1 MPSVSYENFDIFYKL
16 GVCEHW
22 HCHPLLPHLVPCG
35 NMLCVIR
42 AISVNDFVCE
52 KKTHVPKSLPSHE
65 NYELGAQQQN
75 RNVRLQLLTYNNIN
89 LTLLL
94 HHNFKRHIRWC
105 SVHFA
110 LKASFS

>member
-1 MPSVSYENFDIFYKL
+1 MI
-16 GVCEHW
+16 
-22 HCHPLLPHLVPCG
+22 
-35 NMLCVIR
+35 LCVK
-42 AISVNDFVCE
+42 
-52 KKTHVPKSLPSHE
+52 KKTHVPKSLPSHENYE

-110 LKASFS
+110 LKASFSWSKPVDYSESKSWAEALKRRK